1 MQDLRLGR
9 ASNAWPTTT
18 DTNKIAHLAQRY
30 DDECNAATAWSF
42 TESTRPSVHLIKKHD
57 AALYLSTDQVL
68 NIFRKAIRSD
78 DGNAFVLVSDFFVV
92 VLPTT

>member
-1 MQDLRLGR
+1 MTNATPPQLGVSQRVQDLR
-9 ASNAWPTTT
+9 
-18 DTNKIAHLAQRY
+18 
-30 DDECNAATAWSF
+30 F
-42 TESTRPSVHLIKKHD
+42 TLLKKHD